1 MSDLYTE
8 LLVKKE
14 KTAKDSGIKYGM
26 IALIV
31 LAVAAGLLIHPML
44 LILAL
49 ALGIVGYYFVF
60 PRTDLEYEYLFVNG
74 DFDIDM
80 IMAKTKRKRVMS
92 FSLSEADLAAPL
104 TSHRMDY
111 YNGNQNLKER
121 DFSSGDPSHRRFA
134 IILHKDNEQLKVI
147 LEPDEDLAM
156 KMKNS
161 APSKVFL
168 D

>member
-14 KTAKDSGIKYGM
+14 KTSKDSGIKFGM

-31 LAVAAGLLIHPML
+31 LAAAAGLLINPLL

-49 ALGIVGYYFVF
+49 VLGVAAYYFVF

-121 DFSSGDPSHRRFA
+121 DFSSGDPSHKRFA
-134 IILHKDNEQLKVI
+134 VIVHKDSEQFKII
-147 LEPDEDLAM
+147 LEPDENLARQ
-156 KMKNS
+156 MKNS